1 MTERF
6 SASAA
11 PRLMECAASGNLD
24 VTIPGWVP
32 PVVDHTKGAKGKGTE
47 LHKILEDA
55 MQFTTKDV
63 LYLAQSL
70 NYVAELRSRR
80 RFNVMTEATATA
92 DWLASKPLT
101 TVDLILYVQDE
112 IHVIDYK
119 TGRIPVD
126 VIGNNQLLFY
136 AATFAHLAPKAK
148 GVHLHIVQP
157 WADNI
162 ASWYCEADRLATF
175 MADARAADD
184 RVTNKVA
191 QFGPS
196 DHCKFCPANPH
207 SRGDKGRPFCPT
219 MMNLLYPQV
228 IDEDEILNG

>member
-1 MTERF
+1 
-6 SASAA
+6 
-11 PRLMECAASGNLD
+11 
-24 VTIPGWVP
+24 
-32 PVVDHTKGAKGKGTE
+32 
-47 LHKILEDA
+47 
-55 MQFTTKDV
+55 
-63 LYLAQSL
+63 
-70 NYVAELRSRR
+70 
-80 RFNVMTEATATA
+80 MTEATATA

-119 TGRIPVD
+119 TGKIPVD

-162 ASWYCEADRLATF
+162 ASWYCETDRLATF
-175 MADARAADD
+175 IADARAADD

-207 SRGDKGRPFCPT
+207 SRGDKGKPFCPT